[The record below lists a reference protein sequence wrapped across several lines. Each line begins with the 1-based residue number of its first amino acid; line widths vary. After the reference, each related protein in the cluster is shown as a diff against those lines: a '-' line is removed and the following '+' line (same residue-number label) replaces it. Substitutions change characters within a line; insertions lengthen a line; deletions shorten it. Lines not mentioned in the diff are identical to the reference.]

1 MLESYRDVGNTS
13 LETPCRYVDDNL
25 QSYVDDVVTSRVSS
39 PRQKAACRYVD
50 DTLPL
55 CWLSVAAL
63 KGSLRDMGVSSLA
76 TLHMPG
82 HCTYAL

>member
-13 LETPCRYVDDNL
+13 LETPCRYVDDTL

-55 CWLSVAAL
+55 CWLLVAAL
-63 KGSLRDMGVSSLA
+63 KGSIGVSSLA
-76 TLHMPG
+76 ALHMPG